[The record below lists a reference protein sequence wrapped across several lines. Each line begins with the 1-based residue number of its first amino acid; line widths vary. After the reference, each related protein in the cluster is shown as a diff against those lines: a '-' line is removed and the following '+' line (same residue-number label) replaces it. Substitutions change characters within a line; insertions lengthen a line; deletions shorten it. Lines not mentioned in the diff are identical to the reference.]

1 PCKRRQFT
9 RDHTGSARG
18 LVPSLQ
24 TMYSRSK
31 SLTLILSRHL
41 LKLLTAET
49 QCENIYQDFS
59 GCILKLGENMARYE
73 EEAEEDK
80 ASQNAKQI
88 CKYWNEF
95 HNCAMAT
102 LWVCQKEMVTV
113 WEKLK
118 KESRKIKFEGNLF
131 DLCTS
136 SNYQNLPS
144 SQVPT
149 LFLLGITVMLIW
161 LNL

>member
-1 PCKRRQFT
+1 MARR
-9 RDHTGSARG
+9 
-18 LVPSLQ
+18 PS
-24 TMYSRSK
+24 TM
-31 SLTLILSRHL
+31 LLLITLGYL

-49 QCENIYQDFS
+49 ECENIYQDFS

-73 EEAEEDK
+73 EEAAEEDK
-80 ASQNAKQI
+80 VNQTLLQGLQVV
-88 CKYWNEF
+88 CGYWNEF

-102 LWVCQKEMVTV
+102 LWVCQKEEMVTV

-131 DLCTS
+131 DLCIS

-144 SQVPT
+144 SQIPT
-149 LFLLGITVMLIW
+149 LFLLGITLMLIW

>member
-1 PCKRRQFT
+1 MALRPGT
-9 RDHTGSARG
+9 VLLLITLGY
-18 LVPSLQ
+18 LLQ
-24 TMYSRSK
+24 
-31 SLTLILSRHL
+31 
-41 LKLLTAET
+41 LLTAET

-80 ASQNAKQI
+80 LNQSLVQGLQVV
-88 CKYWNEF
+88 CGYWNEF

-102 LWVCQKEMVTV
+102 LRVCQKEMVTV

-118 KESRKIKFEGNLF
+118 RESRKIKFEGNLF
-131 DLCTS
+131 DLCIS

-149 LFLLGITVMLIW
+149 LFLLGITLMLIW
-161 LNL
+161 FNL

>member
-1 PCKRRQFT
+1 MALRPGT
-9 RDHTGSARG
+9 A
-18 LVPSLQ
+18 LLL
-24 TMYSRSK
+24 
-31 SLTLILSRHL
+31 LTLGHL

-73 EEAEEDK
+73 EAEKDEVNQ
-80 ASQNAKQI
+80 SLLQGLQVV
-88 CKYWNEF
+88 CGYWNEF

-102 LWVCQKEMVTV
+102 LWVCQREMVTV

-131 DLCTS
+131 DLCIS
-136 SNYQNLPS
+136 SNYQNLHS
-144 SQVPT
+144 FQIPT
-149 LFLLGITVMLIW
+149 LCLVGITLMLIW

>member
-1 PCKRRQFT
+1 SEIR
-9 RDHTGSARG
+9 
-18 LVPSLQ
+18 
-24 TMYSRSK
+24 
-31 SLTLILSRHL
+31 IWHL

-80 ASQNAKQI
+80 VNRQSLL
-88 CKYWNEF
+88 YWNEF
-95 HNCAMAT
+95 HNCVMAT

-131 DLCTS
+131 DLCIS
-136 SNYQNLPS
+136 NNYQNLPS

-149 LFLLGITVMLIW
+149 LFLLSITLMLIW

>member
-1 PCKRRQFT
+1 MALRP
-9 RDHTGSARG
+9 GAV
-18 LVPSLQ
+18 LL
-24 TMYSRSK
+24 
-31 SLTLILSRHL
+31 LITLGHL

-80 ASQNAKQI
+80 VNRQSLLQGLQVV
-88 CKYWNEF
+88 CGYWNEF
-95 HNCAMAT
+95 HNCVMAT

-131 DLCTS
+131 DLCIS
-136 SNYQNLPS
+136 NNYQNLPS

-149 LFLLGITVMLIW
+149 LFLLSITLMLIW